1 MTDHPPHQP
10 HKNQRSIGVFCGSGP
25 GNHAAYLE
33 CARAFGRLAA
43 EHNVRIVY
51 GGGGGGM
58 MGAVAD
64 AALQAGGQVTG
75 VIPAMLV
82 QKERA
87 HRGVADMR
95 IVQTMAERKEM
106 LLNLSDA
113 LAVLPGGLGTA
124 DELYEALTWSQ
135 LGLANKPTGIVNL
148 STDDNDPGFFSGMID
163 WIARATDS
171 GFIHPDSDGQPIVEP
186 TPDELFWALIERLDA
201 IMQT

>member
-1 MTDHPPHQP
+1 MSN
-10 HKNQRSIGVFCGSGP
+10 KQRERAIGVFCGSGP
-25 GNHAAYLE
+25 GNHAAYVE
-33 CARAFGRLAA
+33 SARAFGRLAA
-43 EHNVRIVY
+43 QHNVRVVY

-64 AALQAGGQVTG
+64 GALEAGGNVTG

-95 IVQTMAERKEM
+95 IVQTMAERKDL

-135 LGLANKPTGIVNL
+135 LGIANKPTGILNL
-148 STDDNDPGFFSGMID
+148 RTDENDPGFFSGMID

-171 GFIHPDSDGQPIVEP
+171 GFIHPDSAGQPIVGN
-186 TPDELFWALIERLDA
+186 TPDELFANLLKCLDA
-201 IMQT
+201 IMQA